1 MADTTDYVHSGGD
14 APDARV
20 SSSKASTGKCSQS
33 GQSMEVDAKP
43 GEIHSFQYNM
53 DFPEKSLCYIIN
65 NKNFHP
71 STGMGLRSGTDVDAA
86 NLRKCFLTLGFEV
99 KVFNDQACKGIV
111 DILKNVSQQDHSK
124 RSCFVCILLSHGED
138 GTIFGTDDFIPL
150 KNLTTLFRGD
160 KCRTLVG
167 KPKLFFIQ
175 ACRGTELDG
184 GIEADSGGDSSDD
197 QQRIPVEA
205 DFLYAYST
213 VPGYYSWRNTMNGSW
228 FIQSLCEMLKQY
240 GDTLEIMNLL
250 TRVNRKVAYEFESSS
265 NIPNFDGKKQIPCIV
280 SMLTKE
286 LYFSPKNHS
295 L

>member
-1 MADTTDYVHSGGD
+1 MADTTVDVHSGGD
-14 APDARV
+14 VTDARV
-20 SSSKASTGKCSQS
+20 SSSVKNTGKCSQS
-33 GQSMEVDAKP
+33 SQSMEVDAKP
-43 GEIHSFQYNM
+43 DDIHSFQYKM

-65 NKNFHP
+65 NKNFLP
-71 STGMGLRSGTDVDAA
+71 STGMGFRSGTDVDAA
-86 NLRKCFLTLGFEV
+86 NLRTCFLNFGFEV
-99 KVFNDQACKGIV
+99 KIFNDKTCKEIFDV
-111 DILKNVSQQDHSK
+111 LKNVSQQDHSK

-150 KNLTTLFRGD
+150 KNLTMLFRGD
-160 KCRTLVG
+160 KCRSLVG

-184 GIEADSGGDSSDD
+184 GIEADSGNDSSDG

-228 FIQSLCEMLKQY
+228 FVQSLCEMLKKY

-250 TRVNRKVAYEFESSS
+250 TRVNRKVAYVFESSS
-265 NIPNFDGKKQIPCIV
+265 NIPNFDGKKQVPCIV

-286 LYFSPKNHS
+286 FYFSPKNHS